1 MALEKEEYLWRMVN
15 EHMTQARHQETLR
28 SSMTTMLVTLSGAIV
43 GFITFDKELSNTDLA
58 PSFLLFFLGAFGVFF
73 SAKHYERFNFHIAR
87 VRSYRNALERHFPDV
102 QWKEL
107 REEADKYHE
116 PKFPRLVK
124 QRQHMLWLVLH
135 GVNGAIGLVLTA
147 AILLKQCA

>member
-28 SSMTTMLVTLSGAIV
+28 ASMTTLLVTLSGAIV
-43 GFITFDKELSNTDLA
+43 AFITFDKELSPTDLA
-58 PSFLLFFLGAFGVFF
+58 PAVLLFFLGTFGVLF

-87 VRSYRNALERHFPDV
+87 VRSYRNALEKYFPEI

-107 REEADKYHE
+107 REEADNYHK
-116 PKFPRLVK
+116 PKFPTLVK
-124 QRQHMLWLVLH
+124 QRQHLLWLVMH
-135 GVNGAIGLVLTA
+135 GVNAALGLILTA
-147 AILLKQCA
+147 VILFKQ